1 MLDKRQLK
9 SKISFRVKVLVNSRL
24 ALDILS
30 IRILE
35 DRLPKKKI
43 ILTARI
49 KRNNLKP
56 RWKQEMLQII
66 IKFKLIQEKTEKAVA
81 KKTIKKL

>member
-1 MLDKRQLK
+1 MQGKRQLK
-9 SKISFRVKVLVNSRL
+9 SKILFRVKELVNSRL
-24 ALDILS
+24 ALDILL

-56 RWKQEMLQII
+56 RWK
-66 IKFKLIQEKTEKAVA
+66 
-81 KKTIKKL
+81 

>member
-66 IKFKLIQEKTEKAVA
+66 IKFKLIKEKTEKAVA
-81 KKTIKKL
+81 KKTTKKL

>member
-1 MLDKRQLK
+1 MLGKRQLK
-9 SKISFRVKVLVNSRL
+9 SKILFRVKVLVNSRL

-56 RWKQEMLQII
+56 RWKMEMLQII
-66 IKFKLIQEKTEKAVA
+66 IKFKLIQEKTEKAVV
-81 KKTIKKL
+81 KKTTRK

>member
-1 MLDKRQLK
+1 MQGKRQLK
-9 SKISFRVKVLVNSRL
+9 SKILFRVKVLVNSRL
-24 ALDILS
+24 AIDILS

-49 KRNNLKP
+49 KRNNLKL

-81 KKTIKKL
+81 KKTTKKL

>member
-1 MLDKRQLK
+1 MLGKRQLK

-56 RWKQEMLQII
+56 RWK
-66 IKFKLIQEKTEKAVA
+66 
-81 KKTIKKL
+81 

>member
-1 MLDKRQLK
+1 MQGKRQLK
-9 SKISFRVKVLVNSRL
+9 SKILFRVKELVNSRL
-24 ALDILS
+24 ALDILL

-66 IKFKLIQEKTEKAVA
+66 IKFKLIQEKTEKAVV
-81 KKTIKKL
+81 KKITRK